1 MTNDGPEYMR
11 HETTVDPVPTVP
23 EAQAPFIAVPV
34 AEVAE
39 PMVAAPV
46 VAAPV
51 VAAPV
56 GATTATAYR
65 RRVAPD
71 AVITALLGIVLLTLG
86 LVAAVRAGF
95 DGTFEEPVVQVAGF
109 SHTAI
114 LGLIQAGFGVC
125 LLIAGATAS
134 RSATIFVGILLGVT
148 ALVGAIQTE
157 SFEKSLALEQAHA
170 WWLVTA
176 AVIVVLA
183 ALLVPRSTHLGTRV
197 RPLIGGEASRPAA
210 IAWRKR
216 EVET

>member
-39 PMVAAPV
+39 PVVAAPAVAAPV

-51 VAAPV
+51 VAAPL

-183 ALLVPRSTHLGTRV
+183 ALLVPRSTRTSEHVYAR
-197 RPLIGGEASRPAA
+197 
-210 IAWRKR
+210 
-216 EVET
+216 

>member
-11 HETTVDPVPTVP
+11 HETTVDLVPTVP

-56 GATTATAYR
+56 VAAPLGATTATAYR

-95 DGTFEEPVVQVAGF
+95 DGTFEEPVV
-109 SHTAI
+109 
-114 LGLIQAGFGVC
+114 
-125 LLIAGATAS
+125 
-134 RSATIFVGILLGVT
+134 
-148 ALVGAIQTE
+148 
-157 SFEKSLALEQAHA
+157 
-170 WWLVTA
+170 
-176 AVIVVLA
+176 
-183 ALLVPRSTHLGTRV
+183 
-197 RPLIGGEASRPAA
+197 
-210 IAWRKR
+210 
-216 EVET
+216 

>member
-39 PMVAAPV
+39 PMVAAPA

-51 VAAPV
+51 VAAPLV
-56 GATTATAYR
+56 AAPVVAAPLGATTATAYR

-183 ALLVPRSTHLGTRV
+183 ALLVPRSTRTSEHVYAR
-197 RPLIGGEASRPAA
+197 
-210 IAWRKR
+210 
-216 EVET
+216 